1 MNYGKAIKTIRAAK
15 GISQKQLSEE
25 LQLDASY
32 LSRVERG
39 ERIPSTQLLEE
50 ISKKLG
56 IPFYL
61 LTLLSSDKDDLKN
74 VDKEEVKKISKNLLL
89 ALLEK

>member
-1 MNYGKAIKTIRAAK
+1 MNYGKAIKTVRSAK
-15 GISQKQLSEE
+15 GISQKKLSKD
-25 LQLDASY
+25 LQLDPSY
-32 LSRVERG
+32 LSRIERG
-39 ERIPSTQLLEE
+39 ERIPSASLLED

-61 LTLLSSDKDDLKN
+61 LTLLSSDKEDLQN
-74 VDKEEVKKISKNLLL
+74 TNTKEIERISKNLLL

>member
-15 GISQKQLSEE
+15 GISQKKLSEE
-25 LQLDASY
+25 LQLDPSY

-39 ERIPSTQLLEE
+39 ERIPSTPLLEE

-61 LTLLSSDKDDLKN
+61 LTLLSSDKEDLNK
-74 VDKEEVKKISKNLLL
+74 VDSEEVKKISKNLLL

>member
-39 ERIPSTQLLEE
+39 ERVPSTQLLEE

-74 VDKEEVKKISKNLLL
+74 TDKEEVKKISKNLLL

>member
-15 GISQKQLSEE
+15 GISQKDLSKE

-32 LSRVERG
+32 LSRIERG
-39 ERIPSTQLLEE
+39 ERIPSTSLLEE

-56 IPFYL
+56 IPLYL
-61 LTLLSSDKDDLKN
+61 LTLLSSDKEDLKSA
-74 VDKEEVKKISKNLLL
+74 DKEEVKKISKNLLL

>member
-25 LQLDASY
+25 LQLDSSY

-39 ERIPSTQLLEE
+39 ERVPSTQLLEE
-50 ISKKLG
+50 ISKNLG

-61 LTLLSSDKDDLKN
+61 LTLLSSDKEDLKN
-74 VDKEEVKKISKNLLL
+74 ADKEEVKKISKNLLL

>member
-15 GISQKQLSEE
+15 GISQKKLSEE
-25 LQLDASY
+25 LKLDSSY

-39 ERIPSTQLLEE
+39 ERIPSTPLLEE

-61 LTLLSSDKDDLKN
+61 LTLLSSDKEDLKN
-74 VDKEEVKKISKNLLL
+74 TDKEEVKKIGKNLLL

>member
-15 GISQKQLSEE
+15 GISQKKLSEE
-25 LQLDASY
+25 LQLDPSY

-39 ERIPSTQLLEE
+39 ERIPSTPLLEE

-61 LTLLSSDKDDLKN
+61 LTLLSSDKEDLKN
-74 VDKEEVKKISKNLLL
+74 ADKEEVKKISKNLLL